1 MYFSGAIKRSTLPLL
16 PRQTINCK
24 RTIANCLP
32 AISFTTSFSRV
43 DEEWDSCDAGN
54 SNSASHAEFLV
65 PFSTFQFE
73 LFLFFFFLFNRDHAQ
88 VSTEKTEFST
98 RAFFMLIDLHR
109 GIGPSDKFVR
119 CFHLH
124 WHFSDPFFSV
134 SLFAKRRH
142 FKAIFRRVEIN
153 KRTIPFVHELI

>member
-1 MYFSGAIKRSTLPLL
+1 MYFSGAIKRSTLLYFLDKQLTASVRLPIVYRPFHLL
-16 PRQTINCK
+16 HPSLVSTRNGT
-24 RTIANCLP
+24 R
-32 AISFTTSFSRV
+32 
-43 DEEWDSCDAGN
+43 DAGN

-124 WHFSDPFFSV
+124 WHFSAPLFSV

-153 KRTIPFVHELI
+153 KRTIPFVLELI